1 MFSCGKYNLVHDFFR
16 KLQKSSIPNPLTY
29 RGILIYFHIHVN
41 HLLTLCDRYLD
52 MLMLCA
58 VLVNTF
64 WKEGKIDEAVSA
76 VHEME
81 RRGIVGSASLYY
93 DLARCLCA
101 AGRSREALMQVCFV
115 IPVVSFSCFSE
126 RVGKEGGVDMLML
139 ISISFSFNIT
149 SALTGGLCTIK
160 IVTRPGITTLG

>member
-41 HLLTLCDRYLD
+41 HLITLCDCYLD

-93 DLARCLCA
+93 DLARCLCT

-115 IPVVSFSCFSE
+115 IPKFLLYIE
-126 RVGKEGGVDMLML
+126 NTL
-139 ISISFSFNIT
+139 IFQCKLLSWSSQVT
-149 SALTGGLCTIK
+149 S
-160 IVTRPGITTLG
+160 VTTSVLNYF